1 MKKILINMIGW
12 LLMFIGCVIVAEL
25 DMTVR
30 TKVIKFLMALN
41 DIVANNALVWS
52 IILATV
58 MWIGIRVILRL
69 MRNARGHIG

>member
-25 DMTVR
+25 DMTIR
-30 TKVIKFLMALN
+30 TKAIKFLMALN

-58 MWIGIRVILRL
+58 MWIGIRIMLKL